1 MPQAIRYTIL
11 ALALAALPGLAAAQ
25 TYGDKA
31 QQPSTTPPSPATT
44 PSTGGGDTMNK
55 GSSTSA
61 AYQKALAAC
70 DQKPADQQQ
79 SCRDAADAKYGKQ
92 QQGMDKGSSMD
103 KSATGKSGTSSDQP
117 ASSTPKAAPLGKQI

>member
-31 QQPSTTPPSPATT
+31 QQPSTTTTPSQTTT
-44 PSTGGGDTMNK
+44 PSTGTDTMNK

-70 DQKPADQQQ
+70 DQKPAEQQQ
-79 SCRDAADAKYGKQ
+79 ACRDAADAKFSKQ
-92 QQGMDKGSSMD
+92 QQGTDKGMDKGMD
-103 KSATGKSGTSSDQP
+103 KSSSDQP
-117 ASSTPKAAPLGKQI
+117 ATSAPKAVPSSKQI

>member
-31 QQPSTTPPSPATT
+31 QQPSTTTTPSPATT
-44 PSTGGGDTMNK
+44 PSSGGDTMNK

-103 KSATGKSGTSSDQP
+103 KSATGKPSTSSDQP
-117 ASSTPKAAPLGKQI
+117 ASSTPKAAPLSKQI

>member
-31 QQPSTTPPSPATT
+31 QQPSTTTTPSQTTT
-44 PSTGGGDTMNK
+44 PSTGTDTMNK
-55 GSSTSA
+55 GTSTSA

-79 SCRDAADAKYGKQ
+79 ACRDAADAKFGKQ
-92 QQGMDKGSSMD
+92 QQGMDKSATD
-103 KSATGKSGTSSDQP
+103 KSSSGQP
-117 ASSTPKAAPLGKQI
+117 ATSAPKAAPSSKQI

>member
-31 QQPSTTPPSPATT
+31 QQPSTATT
-44 PSTGGGDTMNK
+44 PSQTTTPGTGTDTMNK
-55 GSSTSA
+55 GTSTSA
-61 AYQKALAAC
+61 AYQKALSAC

-79 SCRDAADAKYGKQ
+79 ACRDAADAKFSKQ
-92 QQGMDKGSSMD
+92 HQGMD
-103 KSATGKSGTSSDQP
+103 KSATDKSSSDQP
-117 ASSTPKAAPLGKQI
+117 GTSAPQKAPSSKQI

>member
-31 QQPSTTPPSPATT
+31 QQPSTATT
-44 PSTGGGDTMNK
+44 PSQTTTPGTGTETMNK
-55 GSSTSA
+55 GTSTSA
-61 AYQKALAAC
+61 AYQKALSAC

-79 SCRDAADAKYGKQ
+79 ACRDAADAKFSKQ
-92 QQGMDKGSSMD
+92 QQGMDKSATD
-103 KSATGKSGTSSDQP
+103 KSSSDQP
-117 ASSTPKAAPLGKQI
+117 ATSAPKAAPSNKQI

>member
-1 MPQAIRYTIL
+1 MSQAIRYTIL

-31 QQPSTTPPSPATT
+31 QQPSTTTTPSQTTT
-44 PSTGGGDTMNK
+44 PSTGTDTMNK
-55 GSSTSA
+55 GTSTSA

-79 SCRDAADAKYGKQ
+79 ACRDAADAKFSKQ
-92 QQGMDKGSSMD
+92 QQGMDKGMD
-103 KSATGKSGTSSDQP
+103 KSATDKSSSDQP
-117 ASSTPKAAPLGKQI
+117 ATSAPKAVPLSKQI

>member
-31 QQPSTTPPSPATT
+31 QQPSTTTT
-44 PSTGGGDTMNK
+44 PSQTTTPSPGGDTMNK

-61 AYQKALAAC
+61 AYQKALSAC

-79 SCRDAADAKYGKQ
+79 ACRDAADAKYNK
-92 QQGMDKGSSMD
+92 QQGMDKSSTD
-103 KSATGKSGTSSDQP
+103 KSSTIQP
-117 ASSTPKAAPLGKQI
+117 ASSAPNTAPSG